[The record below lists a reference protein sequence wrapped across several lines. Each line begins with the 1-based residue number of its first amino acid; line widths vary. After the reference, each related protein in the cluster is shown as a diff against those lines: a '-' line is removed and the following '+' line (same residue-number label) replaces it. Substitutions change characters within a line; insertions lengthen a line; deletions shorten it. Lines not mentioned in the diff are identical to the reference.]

1 MGKYYKFK
9 DKMAGVIRPVLPAD
23 FTLSEGVLMWDDTDA
38 VYDAGEV
45 EFSKDKETWER
56 FGFFLP
62 DTGMMDALTGKLS
75 YRLRVK
81 YNSKWS
87 EYFYAVAVK
96 AEAEVKKVTPKKKK

>member
-9 DKMAGVIRPVLPAD
+9 DKMSGVIRPVLPTD

-45 EFSKDKETWER
+45 ECSKDKETWER

-62 DTGMMDALTGKLS
+62 DDGKIDALTGKLH

-81 YNSKWS
+81 YNTKWS
-87 EYFYAVAVK
+87 EYLYAVAVK
-96 AEAEVKKVTPKKKK
+96 AEVVKKVAPKKKK